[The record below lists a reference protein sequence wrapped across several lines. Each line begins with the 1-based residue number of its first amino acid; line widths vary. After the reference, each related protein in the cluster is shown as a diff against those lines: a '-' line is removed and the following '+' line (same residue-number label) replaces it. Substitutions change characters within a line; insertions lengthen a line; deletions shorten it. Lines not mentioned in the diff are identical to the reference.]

1 MASSMSDKL
10 SLNNELAQ
18 LDTKNRNFYDELDT
32 EEKKKFS
39 TYLMLKYSA
48 NVDSNPDFQEWYLRA
63 TNDRV
68 NVNFFDLGKH
78 PKLQWLLCTTVSP
91 NMGKLRHYWQGAKK
105 ADGKNNKIIKFLTR
119 LNPHMKEDELE
130 LMSEINSEK
139 DIKQYAKSLGMSDAD
154 IKKELG

>member
-18 LDTKNRNFYDELDT
+18 LDLKNRGFYDELNE

-48 NVDSNPDFQEWYLRA
+48 SVDASADFQEWYLRA
-63 TNDRV
+63 TNEKV
-68 NVNFFDLGKH
+68 NINFFDLGKH
-78 PKLQWLLCTTVSP
+78 PKLQWLLCTSVSP
-91 NMGKLRHYWQGAKK
+91 GMGKQRHYWQAAKK
-105 ADGKNNKIIKFLTR
+105 AEGKNNKIAKFLTK
-119 LNPHMKEDELE
+119 LNPHMKNDEIQLLVE
-130 LMSEINSEK
+130 LNTEKEIRE
-139 DIKQYAKSLGMSDAD
+139 YARKMGMSDAD